1 MDRACRVQKMHI
13 DPCCGL
19 TFVKVG
25 AEAWTKVENGDFL
38 SKNSKWSLLLFKD
51 IQLIKAYQKYSK
63 VHNPLS
69 PTKIEPRLFG
79 CPSSKGQRFFILW
92 EFLSLNAG
100 RSSHEIS
107 GHPAVNA
114 TKAHVSPWRLHRHC
128 PTTLLLHQRMM
139 MPKNNCQ
146 VWGWFRFLRALVNF
160 SYRC

>member
-51 IQLIKAYQKYSK
+51 IQLIKTYQKYSK

-69 PTKIEPRLFG
+69 PTKIEPCLFG
-79 CPSSKGQRFFILW
+79 CPSSKGQRCHSICESFW
-92 EFLSLNAG
+92 VWTPGG
-100 RSSHEIS
+100 RVMKYQDIQWWMRLRHTYPRGGCIGTVQQLFCCIS
-107 GHPAVNA
+107 E
-114 TKAHVSPWRLHRHC
+114 WWC
-128 PTTLLLHQRMM
+128 
-139 MPKNNCQ
+139 
-146 VWGWFRFLRALVNF
+146 LRITAKYEDD
-160 SYRC
+160 SDS